1 MHEHK
6 IWDSNL
12 KEYWRY
18 APDTKRDGHTVWLL
32 YASQITHLVCPSD
45 ANRIIYKHAAD
56 LLKNCM
62 LGCKVICVGCINCSY
77 SMARS
82 IMFTGSKIK
91 YRLPPKCMAESF
103 TSTACISKG
112 QKGLFNLMNI
122 CIHTFFSQGVH
133 SVLQVGSWMR
143 NLLPPQVK
151 KNIYIW
157 YITHKPVC
165 ILFYY
170 RWTCITGVEVGSKH
184 HIATQKI
191 FFMCCVT
198 LFLKYSI
205 IIGNKCQLIWHKNK
219 IIIHSLIPIVVFALQ
234 LKKK

>member
-1 MHEHK
+1 MPHLVIPRCMNTKFGIPTSKNIGDMHRTRSGTDIQCDYYMPPK
-6 IWDSNL
+6 
-12 KEYWRY
+12 
-18 APDTKRDGHTVWLL
+18 V
-32 YASQITHLVCPSD
+32 THLVCPSD
-45 ANRIIYKHAAD
+45 ANRIIYKYAAD

-122 CIHTFFSQGVH
+122 CIHTHIFFPRSPFC

-143 NLLPPQVK
+143 NLLPAQVK
-151 KNIYIW
+151 KKYIYI
-157 YITHKPVC
+157 YGI
-165 ILFYY
+165 
-170 RWTCITGVEVGSKH
+170 
-184 HIATQKI
+184 
-191 FFMCCVT
+191 
-198 LFLKYSI
+198 
-205 IIGNKCQLIWHKNK
+205 
-219 IIIHSLIPIVVFALQ
+219 
-234 LKKK
+234 

>member
-1 MHEHK
+1 MHRTRSGTDIQCDYYMPPK
-6 IWDSNL
+6 
-12 KEYWRY
+12 
-18 APDTKRDGHTVWLL
+18 V
-32 YASQITHLVCPSD
+32 THLVCPSD

-103 TSTACISKG
+103 TACISKG

-133 SVLQVGSWMR
+133 FVLYYRWVLGCATYLTTRSS
-143 NLLPPQVK
+143 K
-151 KNIYIW
+151 KNIYI
-157 YITHKPVC
+157 YGI
-165 ILFYY
+165 
-170 RWTCITGVEVGSKH
+170 
-184 HIATQKI
+184 
-191 FFMCCVT
+191 
-198 LFLKYSI
+198 
-205 IIGNKCQLIWHKNK
+205 
-219 IIIHSLIPIVVFALQ
+219 
-234 LKKK
+234 